1 MAQTRG
7 TGRAA
12 AAASDAEAQLAALQN
27 ERVEDWLSMIRRAD
41 IVPVAVERSLSWRLT
56 RPVRLG
62 QTAVKVLRRDGA
74 GRFWATVFYRLR
86 RLASRR

>member
-1 MAQTRG
+1 MPDTRG
-7 TGRAA
+7 GT
-12 AAASDAEAQLAALQN
+12 DATAQLAALQN
-27 ERVEDWLSMIRRAD
+27 ERVEDWVRMIRQAA
-41 IVPVAVERSLSWRLT
+41 IVAAAVERSLSWRLT

-62 QTAVKVLRRDGA
+62 QTAVRVLRRDGA

>member
-1 MAQTRG
+1 MPDTHGGSNAP
-7 TGRAA
+7 
-12 AAASDAEAQLAALQN
+12 AQLAALQN
-27 ERVEDWLSMIRRAD
+27 ERVEDWVRMIRQAD
-41 IVPVAVERSLSWRLT
+41 IVPAAVERSLSWRLT

-62 QTAVKVLRRDGA
+62 QTAMRVLRRDGA

>member
-1 MAQTRG
+1 VATRSANG
-7 TGRAA
+7 PAGET
-12 AAASDAEAQLAALQN
+12 DAEQRLAALQD
-27 ERVEDWLSMIRRAD
+27 ERVADWVAMIRGAE

-62 QTAVKVLRRDGA
+62 ETAVRVLRRDGA

-86 RLASRR
+86 RLATRR

>member
-1 MAQTRG
+1 VAQTRG
-7 TGRAA
+7 SRGQAA
-12 AAASDAEAQLAALQN
+12 DAGSRLAALQD

-41 IVPVAVERSLSWRLT
+41 IVPVAVERSLSWRIT

-62 QTAVKVLRRDGA
+62 QTAMQVLRRDGWR
-74 GRFWATVFYRLR
+74 RFWATVLYRLR